1 MRATV
6 RTRVA
11 IDANFSR
18 RVHAAAV
25 QAAKLTFDQAWEHI
39 LDTMGSEV
47 WWWPAGRITY
57 RGSTY
62 RKDGSRTQGTP
73 VGSPR
78 NIVDTG
84 LLRASGSMRVD
95 GVMATF
101 RFPLNYATAVHNGAF
116 IYPWGDKTRTRVYL
130 PPRPFVTAPLGLTP
144 YPGVPVF
151 PIQQQFRLNF
161 QRAFKTVR

>member
-18 RVHAAAV
+18 RVQAAAV

-39 LDTMGSEV
+39 LDQMGSEV
-47 WWWPAGRITY
+47 WRWTAGRITY

-62 RKDGSRTQGTP
+62 RQDGSRTQGTP
-73 VGSPR
+73 VSSPR

-84 LLRASGSMRVD
+84 LLRASGYMTVN
-95 GVMATF
+95 GTMATF
-101 RFPLNYATAVHNGAF
+101 RFTLNYATAVHNGAF
-116 IYPWGDKTRTRVYL
+116 IYPWGNKNAARVYL

-151 PIQQQFRLNF
+151 PIRQQFRLNF
-161 QRAFKTVR
+161 QRAFRTVA